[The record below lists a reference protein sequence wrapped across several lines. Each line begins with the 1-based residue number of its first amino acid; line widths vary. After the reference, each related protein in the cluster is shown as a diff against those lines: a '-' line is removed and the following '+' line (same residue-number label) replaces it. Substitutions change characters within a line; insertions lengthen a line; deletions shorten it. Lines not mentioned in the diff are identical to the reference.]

1 LNKLRRQFMSGKIMQ
16 HSFKEINN
24 IILERLLKDSFYMEE
39 NVNKPSILEKF
50 NSVFESDK
58 EDPVNLDGEIKET
71 YEKAQNKLFKMYDE
85 YKSEDKKMGVET
97 MGDKF
102 NAMYDHYPEES
113 EKIMQEY
120 ISKVTEKDKNNDV
133 EEITKPSFCSF
144 IPIKRGIK
152 TTVKSIV
159 GPVEISVLR
168 SVTEILKI
176 SEEKEEK
183 LNLDEIIELYKEK
196 YPFNKTIKYDTF
208 LLICPSTTLKELKQ
222 QLHDLSLFLDPI
234 ISSMRTL
241 SNGSYNAFLYNDE
254 EITKSENMILSR
266 IPKMGLSKSDKTQE
280 SLQNFI
286 FDFDVKSIEKFND
299 SSSKGISNY
308 VSTGESSLS
317 PPDLD
322 FKRMGTLLNELLE
335 GEEISFSGGVYN
347 ELELADLLL
356 LEEDLEKRIK
366 NEEETANISELKSV
380 KKRIKN
386 IEQIQNDM
394 NSKHNKKLKDIHEE
408 SKQEKDNYNNYEAET
423 IEIDEIDEGDLERE
437 GAGEDNERD
446 SEDESD
452 NDDGLNF
459 GGIPDDND
467 L

>member
-1 LNKLRRQFMSGKIMQ
+1 LNVYDL
-16 HSFKEINN
+16 
-24 IILERLLKDSFYMEE
+24 
-39 NVNKPSILEKF
+39 V
-50 NSVFESDK
+50 ES
-58 EDPVNLDGEIKET
+58 
-71 YEKAQNKLFKMYDE
+71 
-85 YKSEDKKMGVET
+85 
-97 MGDKF
+97 
-102 NAMYDHYPEES
+102 
-113 EKIMQEY
+113 
-120 ISKVTEKDKNNDV
+120 
-133 EEITKPSFCSF
+133 
-144 IPIKRGIK
+144 R
-152 TTVKSIV
+152 
-159 GPVEISVLR
+159 
-168 SVTEILKI
+168 
-176 SEEKEEK
+176 
-183 LNLDEIIELYKEK
+183 
-196 YPFNKTIKYDTF
+196 
-208 LLICPSTTLKELKQ
+208 
-222 QLHDLSLFLDPI
+222 
-234 ISSMRTL
+234 
-241 SNGSYNAFLYNDE
+241 
-254 EITKSENMILSR
+254 
-266 IPKMGLSKSDKTQE
+266 
-280 SLQNFI
+280 
-286 FDFDVKSIEKFND
+286 
-299 SSSKGISNY
+299 
-308 VSTGESSLS
+308 
-317 PPDLD
+317 DLD